1 MKIGIIVDKIDA
13 FHQQAIQAIGEISPS
28 YGHTVTVYIRDF
40 SGYTLPGIPS
50 VREYHEPDYFKALAH
65 ELDALISF
73 SIRDWDY
80 ATGYAAPITM
90 VTILDD
96 TKEVNKLDGAVSCI
110 LLDHRLA
117 LAKAIEHTCNGST
130 EKRVIGY
137 VTAASMPSRTL
148 QAPQETHPVRI
159 DQPRSKRV
167 SNRTG
172 IKIRNFEC
180 PFHPWTLTKSHCR
193 SLSAIICSNDEVAE
207 RVGKRVKMEWG
218 FVDIPVISARQSWQK
233 DDGELSNSH
242 AGTRIEFSME
252 ELAYQAVLACEMP
265 QPSQPQIIHIEPH
278 LVEEGHPR
286 D

>member
-1 MKIGIIVDKIDA
+1 MAVCLVSEVIQLFIGWPLL
-13 FHQQAIQAIGEISPS
+13 FTFR
-28 YGHTVTVYIRDF
+28 HTGR
-40 SGYTLPGIPS
+40 PGSWCMRGMAMDERYRS
-50 VREYHEPDYFKALAH
+50 VRSYNY
-65 ELDALISF
+65 
-73 SIRDWDY
+73 
-80 ATGYAAPITM
+80 
-90 VTILDD
+90 
-96 TKEVNKLDGAVSCI
+96 
-110 LLDHRLA
+110 LLGGHNYSDNRLA